1 MALGGTSRGK
11 RTTLRLPVAAGLAR
25 FNDWMADLRVR
36 RAHPPWFEPAMP
48 ATWQERFT
56 EIAKEP
62 RRVLWSIES
71 DGRLVGL
78 AVGRVWDSGVGPEGR
93 QLLIDR
99 SEWRRGDGA
108 AA

>member
-1 MALGGTSRGK
+1 MALGGTIRGK
-11 RTTLRLPVAAGLAR
+11 KTTLRLPVAADLAR

-48 ATWQERFT
+48 VTWKERFA

-78 AVGRVWDSGVGPEGR
+78 AVGRVWESGVGLEVRTLGVAPAGR
-93 QLLIDR
+93 
-99 SEWRRGDGA
+99 RRGAGA
-108 AA
+108 